1 MNELHG
7 RRGARV
13 SLEVS
18 IQLPL
23 ARFTLEVDARLTG
36 ASVAVMG
43 RSGSGKTS
51 LLEVLA
57 GLRRGARG
65 RVVVGGR
72 VLLDSAA
79 GVEVPPEQRRLGY
92 VPQDA
97 LLFPH
102 LTAEQNV
109 RFGVRKGPSSR
120 ADEAV
125 ALLELGPLLR
135 RYPATL
141 SGGEK
146 QRVALARALA
156 TDPALLLL
164 DEPLAALDVALKER
178 VLPYLLRVRDEARV
192 PMLYVTHQLGE
203 ARALAR
209 EALLLDEG
217 RVHAVGP
224 ASEVLG
230 ATVRG
235 LLAMEGEGEENI
247 LEGVLERLE
256 GGGLRLR
263 VAEGLSLWVP
273 DAPELSAGAR
283 AAYAVPAEDILLS
296 MGPLSGV
303 SARNVLAGTVVKVE
317 PGAAGEDA
325 ALVDVAGVGWVV
337 RLTHAAVRELGV
349 APGVRV
355 YLAVKTAACRRLR

>member
-1 MNELHG
+1 M
-7 RRGARV
+7 
-13 SLEVS
+13 SLVLA
-18 IQLPL
+18 IRLPL
-23 ARFTLEVDARLTG
+23 ARFTLEVETRLEG

-65 RVVVGGR
+65 RVEVGGR
-72 VLLDSAA
+72 VLLDSEA
-79 GVEVPPEQRRLGY
+79 GVDVRPEARRMGY

-102 LTAEQNV
+102 LTVERNV
-109 RFGVRKGPSSR
+109 RYGVRGAKHSR
-120 ADEAV
+120 VDEAV
-125 ALLELGPLLR
+125 ALLELGPLLS

-178 VLPYLLRVRDEARV
+178 VLPYLLRVRDEAKV

-203 ARALAR
+203 ARVLAR

-217 RVHAVGP
+217 RVRAAGP
-224 ASEVLG
+224 AVEVLG
-230 ATVRG
+230 PAVRG
-235 LLAMEGEGEENI
+235 LLAAEGEAEENI
-247 LEGVLERLE
+247 LEGVLERPE
-256 GGGLRLR
+256 GEGPRLR

-273 DAPELSAGAR
+273 DAPELAAGTR
-283 AAYAVPAEDILLS
+283 AAYAVPSEDILLS
-296 MGPLSGV
+296 MGPLTGV
-303 SARNVLAGTVVKVE
+303 SARNVLVGTVVRVE
-317 PGAAGEDA
+317 PAGPGEDA
-325 ALVDVAGVGWVV
+325 ATVDVSGVQWVV
-337 RLTHAAVRELGV
+337 RLTVASVRELGV
-349 APGVRV
+349 APGARV
-355 YLAVKTAACRRLR
+355 YLAVKSAACRRLR

>member
-1 MNELHG
+1 MAL
-7 RRGARV
+7 
-13 SLEVS
+13 S
-18 IQLPL
+18 IRLPL
-23 ARFTLEVDARLTG
+23 ARFTLEVETRLEG

-65 RVVVGGR
+65 RVEVGGR
-72 VLLDSAA
+72 VLLDSDA
-79 GVEVPPEQRRLGY
+79 GVDVPPEARRMGY

-102 LTAEQNV
+102 LTVEQNV
-109 RFGVRKGPSSR
+109 RYGVRGAKHSR

-125 ALLELGPLLR
+125 SLLELSPLLR

-178 VLPYLLRVRDEARV
+178 VLPYLLRVRDEAKV

-203 ARALAR
+203 ARVLAR

-217 RVHAVGP
+217 RVRAVGP
-224 ASEVLG
+224 AAEVLG
-230 ATVRG
+230 PAVRG
-235 LLAMEGEGEENI
+235 LLAAEGEAEENI
-247 LEGVLERLE
+247 LEGVLERPE

-273 DAPELSAGAR
+273 DAPELAAGAR
-283 AAYAVPAEDILLS
+283 AAYSVPSEDILLS
-296 MGPLSGV
+296 TGPLTGV
-303 SARNVLAGTVVKVE
+303 SARNVLAGTLARVE
-317 PGAAGEDA
+317 PAAAGEDA
-325 ALVDVAGVGWVV
+325 AYVDVGDVRWVV
-337 RLTHAAVRELGV
+337 RLTTASVRELGV
-349 APGVRV
+349 APGARV
-355 YLAVKTAACRRLR
+355 YLAVKSAACRRLR

>member
-1 MNELHG
+1 M
-7 RRGARV
+7 
-13 SLEVS
+13 SLELSVR
-18 IQLPL
+18 LPL
-23 ARFTLEVDARLTG
+23 ARFTLEVDARLEG
-36 ASVAVMG
+36 ASVAVLG

-65 RVVVGGR
+65 RVVVDGR

-79 GVEVPPEQRRLGY
+79 RVEMPPEARRMGY

-102 LTAEQNV
+102 LTAEENV
-109 RFGVRKGPSSR
+109 RYGARTGRSSR
-120 ADEAV
+120 VDEAV
-125 ALLELGPLLR
+125 ALLELGPLLH

-164 DEPLAALDVALKER
+164 DEPLAALDVTLKER

-203 ARALAR
+203 ARVLAK
-209 EALLLDEG
+209 EALLLEDG
-217 RVHAVGP
+217 RVRAVGL
-224 ASEVLG
+224 ASQVLG
-230 ATVRG
+230 ASARG
-235 LLAMEGEGEENI
+235 LLASEAEGEENI
-247 LEGVLERLE
+247 LEGVLERPE
-256 GGGLRLR
+256 PGGTRLR
-263 VAEGLSLWVP
+263 VTEALALWVP
-273 DAPELSAGAR
+273 DAPELADGAR
-283 AAYAVPAEDILLS
+283 AAYAVPAGDILLS

-303 SARNVLAGTVVKVE
+303 SARNVLAGTVV
-317 PGAAGEDA
+317 GLEDA
-325 ALVDVAGVGWVV
+325 GMGEQAATVDVSGVRWVV
-337 RLTHAAVRELGV
+337 RLTGTSVRELAV
-349 APGVRV
+349 VPGVRV
-355 YLAVKTAACRRLR
+355 HLAVKTAACRRLR

>member
-1 MNELHG
+1 MMALSF
-7 RRGARV
+7 R
-13 SLEVS
+13 
-18 IQLPL
+18 LPL
-23 ARFTLEVDARLTG
+23 ARFPLEVDARFAS

-79 GVEVPPEQRRLGY
+79 RVDLPPEARRMGY

-102 LTAEQNV
+102 LSVEQNV
-109 RFGVRKGPSSR
+109 RFGARGGRGARV
-120 ADEAV
+120 DEAL
-125 ALLELGPLLR
+125 ALLELEPLLR

-156 TDPALLLL
+156 SAPDLLLL

-209 EALLLDEG
+209 EALLLDGG
-217 RVHAVGP
+217 RALALGP
-224 ASEVLG
+224 ADAVLG
-230 ATVRG
+230 SAARG
-235 LLAMEGEGEENI
+235 VLAAEGDAEENI
-247 LEGVLERLE
+247 LEGVLERPD
-256 GGGLRLR
+256 GHGPRLR
-263 VAEGLSLWVP
+263 VTPELALWVP
-273 DAPELSAGAR
+273 DGPGVVTGAR

-296 MGPLSGV
+296 TGPLVGV
-303 SARNVLAGTVVKVE
+303 SARNVMAGVV
-317 PGAAGEDA
+317 A
-325 ALVDVAGVGWVV
+325 ALEPAGPGGCAASVEVAGHRWVV
-337 RLTHAAVRELGV
+337 RLTQVSVDELGLTK
-349 APGVRV
+349 GMRV
-355 YLAVKTAACRRLR
+355 HLAVKTAACRRLR

>member
-1 MNELHG
+1 MMELVL
-7 RRGARV
+7 R
-13 SLEVS
+13 
-18 IQLPL
+18 LPL
-23 ARFTLEVDARLTG
+23 ARFVLDVEARFTS

-51 LLEVLA
+51 LLESLA

-65 RVVVGGR
+65 RLVVGGR

-79 GVEVPPEQRRLGY
+79 GVDAPPEARRMGY

-102 LTAEQNV
+102 LTAEQNI
-109 RFGVRKGPSSR
+109 RYGVRAGRSSR
-120 ADEAV
+120 VEEAV
-125 ALLELGPLLR
+125 ALLELGPLLS

-141 SGGEK
+141 SGGER

-203 ARALAR
+203 ARVLAQ
-209 EALLLDEG
+209 EALLLEAG
-217 RVHAVGP
+217 RVRAVGP
-224 ASEVLG
+224 ADTVLG
-230 ATVRG
+230 AAARG
-235 LLAMEGEGEENI
+235 TLGLEGEENI
-247 LEGVLERLE
+247 LEGVLERPG

-263 VAEGLSLWVP
+263 VGEGLALWVP
-273 DAPELSAGAR
+273 DAPELTSGRR
-283 AAYAVPAEDILLS
+283 AAYAVLAEDILLS
-296 MGPLSGV
+296 MAPLSGV
-303 SARNVLAGTVVKVE
+303 SARNVLAGEVTRAEEAGVGDCVLTVV
-317 PGAAGEDA
+317 
-325 ALVDVAGVGWVV
+325 VAGVPVMV
-337 RLTHAAVRELGV
+337 RLTVAAVRELD
-349 APGVRV
+349 VRV
-355 YLAVKTAACRRLR
+355 GSRVFLAVKTTACRRLR

>member
-1 MNELHG
+1 M
-7 RRGARV
+7 
-13 SLEVS
+13 SLDLD
-18 IQLPL
+18 IRLPL
-23 ARFTLEVDARLTG
+23 ARFTLEVTARLEG

-51 LLEVLA
+51 LLEALA

-79 GVEVPPEQRRLGY
+79 REDVPPERRRMGY

-102 LTAEQNV
+102 LTAAQNV
-109 RFGVRKGPSSR
+109 RFGARPGRASR
-120 ADEAV
+120 VDEAV
-125 ALLELGPLLR
+125 ELLELAPLLH

-192 PMLYVTHQLGE
+192 PMVYVTHQLGE
-203 ARALAR
+203 ARVLAR
-209 EALLLDEG
+209 EALLLEQG
-217 RVHAVGP
+217 RVRAAGP
-224 ASEVLG
+224 AAEVLG
-230 ATVRG
+230 AAARG
-235 LLAMEGEGEENI
+235 LLAAEGEGEENI
-247 LEGVLERLE
+247 LEGTLERPD

-263 VAEGLSLWVP
+263 VRDGLALWVP
-273 DAPELSAGAR
+273 EAPELAAGTR
-283 AAYAVPAEDILLS
+283 AAYAVPAADILLAVQ
-296 MGPLSGV
+296 PLTGI
-303 SARNVLAGTVVKVE
+303 SARNVMTGTVLDVE
-317 PGAAGEDA
+317 PRQEGEDVA
-325 ALVDVAGVGWVV
+325 TVEVAGVRWVV
-337 RLTHAAVRELGV
+337 WLTSASVRELGV
-349 APGVRV
+349 VPGATVS
-355 YLAVKTAACRRLR
+355 LAVKTSACRRLR

>member
-1 MNELHG
+1 MMELSV
-7 RRGARV
+7 R
-13 SLEVS
+13 
-18 IQLPL
+18 LPL
-23 ARFTLEVDARLTG
+23 ARFPLEVEARFTS

-65 RVVVGGR
+65 RVVVGAR

-79 GVEVPPEQRRLGY
+79 RVDLPPEARRMGY

-102 LTAEQNV
+102 LTVAQNV
-109 RFGVRKGPSSR
+109 RYGARGGRGARV
-120 ADEAV
+120 DEAL
-125 ALLELGPLLR
+125 ALLELEPLLR

-156 TDPALLLL
+156 SAPDLLLL

-209 EALLLDEG
+209 EALLLDGG
-217 RVHAVGP
+217 RVLAAG
-224 ASEVLG
+224 AADAVLG
-230 ATVRG
+230 SAARG
-235 LLAMEGEGEENI
+235 VLAAEGNEEENI
-247 LEGVLERLE
+247 LEGVLERPE
-256 GGGLRLR
+256 GHGPRLR
-263 VAEGLSLWVP
+263 VTAELALWVP
-273 DAPELSAGAR
+273 DGPGVVTGAR

-296 MGPLSGV
+296 TGPLSGV
-303 SARNVLAGTVVKVE
+303 SARNVMAGAVTALE
-317 PGAAGEDA
+317 PAGPGGCA
-325 ALVDVAGVGWVV
+325 ALVDVAGHRWVV
-337 RLTHAAVRELGV
+337 RLTQVSVDELGL
-349 APGVRV
+349 AKGMRV
-355 YLAVKTAACRRLR
+355 HLAVKSAACRRLR

>member
-1 MNELHG
+1 M
-7 RRGARV
+7 
-13 SLEVS
+13 SLELSVR
-18 IQLPL
+18 LPL
-23 ARFTLEVDARLTG
+23 ARFVLEVDARLEG
-36 ASVAVMG
+36 ASVAVLG

-57 GLRRGARG
+57 GLRSGARG

-72 VLLDSAA
+72 VLLDSDAR
-79 GVEVPPEQRRLGY
+79 VEVPPEARRMGY

-109 RFGVRKGPSSR
+109 RYGARKGRSSR
-120 ADEAV
+120 FDEAV
-125 ALLELGPLLR
+125 GLLELGPLLH

-164 DEPLAALDVALKER
+164 DEPLAALDVTLKER

-203 ARALAR
+203 ARVLAK
-209 EALLLDEG
+209 EAVLLDEG
-217 RVHAVGP
+217 RVRAAGP
-224 ASEVLG
+224 ASQVLG
-230 ATVRG
+230 ASARG
-235 LLAMEGEGEENI
+235 LLASEAEGEENI
-247 LEGVLERLE
+247 LEGVLERPEE
-256 GGGLRLR
+256 GGTRLR
-263 VAEGLSLWVP
+263 VTQGLGLWVP
-273 DAPELSAGAR
+273 DAPELAVGAR
-283 AAYAVPAEDILLS
+283 AAYAVPASDILLS
-296 MGPLSGV
+296 MGVLTGV
-303 SARNVLAGTVVKVE
+303 SARNVLAGMVVGVE
-317 PGAAGEDA
+317 SAGAGEA
-325 ALVDVAGVGWVV
+325 AATVDVEGVRWVV
-337 RLTHAAVRELGV
+337 RLTEDSVRELGV
-349 APGVRV
+349 STGARV

>member
-1 MNELHG
+1 M
-7 RRGARV
+7 
-13 SLEVS
+13 SLELD
-18 IQLPL
+18 IRLPL
-23 ARFTLEVDARLTG
+23 ARFTLEVGARLDG

-65 RVVVGGR
+65 RVVLDGR

-79 GVEVPPEQRRLGY
+79 RRDVPPEQRRMGY

-109 RFGVRKGPSSR
+109 RFGVRPGRTSR
-120 ADEAV
+120 VDEAV
-125 ALLELGPLLR
+125 EILELVPLLR

-156 TDPALLLL
+156 TDPVLLLL

-203 ARALAR
+203 ASVLAR
-209 EALLLDEG
+209 EALLLDQG
-217 RVHAVGP
+217 QVRAAGP
-224 ASEVLG
+224 AAQVLG
-230 ATVRG
+230 AAARG
-235 LLAMEGEGEENI
+235 LLASEGEGEENI
-247 LEGVLERLE
+247 LEGVLERPD

-263 VAEGLSLWVP
+263 MQGGLSLWVP
-273 DAPELSAGAR
+273 DSPALAPGTR
-283 AAYAVPAEDILLS
+283 AAYAVPAADILLS
-296 MGPLSGV
+296 IQPLTGV
-303 SARNVLAGTVVKVE
+303 SARNVMTGTVVSVE
-317 PGAAGEDA
+317 SVATGEDA
-325 ALVDVAGVGWVV
+325 ATVEVAGVRWVV
-337 RLTHAAVRELGV
+337 WLTSLSVRELGV
-349 APGVRV
+349 VPGARV
-355 YLAVKTAACRRLR
+355 SLAVKTSACRRLR